1 MANILFIDDDLTVL
15 EAVHALFESKGYRVM
30 RAPNGAK
37 GIEISR
43 KYQIDAV
50 VLGFTTTKDA
60 NQVADVLAKELP
72 KLPVVI
78 RSDFPDDI
86 PESLKWFAD
95 ALWQTGA
102 APEVL
107 LCEVENLIVDNRE
120 FNKVSD
126 REFSYPS
133 EVARGPEKP
142 VLNR

>member
-1 MANILFIDDDLTVL
+1 VANILFIDDDLTVL
-15 EAVHALFESKGYRVM
+15 DAVQTLFESKGYRVL

-50 VLGFTTTKDA
+50 VLGFTPTKDA
-60 NQVADVLAKELP
+60 NQVADVLAKERP

-78 RSDFPDDI
+78 RSDFPDDT

-95 ALWQTGA
+95 ALWQTDA
-102 APEVL
+102 APEAL

-126 REFSYPS
+126 GELSYPS
-133 EVARGPEKP
+133 EVA
-142 VLNR
+142 